1 MTYSI
6 ETSVHGLAVYKI
18 DKYPSTSVL
27 AGQDRKTVV
36 DFYDT
41 LDLAKAD
48 YPNAIVGFHDPQ
60 NHIDGSF
67 IGNGWEVHS

>member
-6 ETSVHGLAVYKI
+6 ETSIHGLAVYKI
-18 DKYPSTSVL
+18 DEYPRGSVL
-27 AGQDRKTVV
+27 EGQDRKTLV

-41 LDLAKAD
+41 LKLAKAD
-48 YPNAIVGFHDPQ
+48 YPNATVGFHDPM
-60 NHIDGSF
+60 NHYDGSF